1 MAPSDKVHVKR
12 FDRQGQ
18 VLRVL
23 LHKQAAVVA
32 VGAMEI
38 EVPLRE
44 LNPE

>member
-1 MAPSDKVHVKR
+1 MRPGDKVHVKR

-23 LHKQAAVVA
+23 LHKQLAVVA

-44 LNPE
+44 LTPQ